1 MTMNNTDISGIIE
14 ILKEKNDFVLLSHTN
29 PDGDTVGSVTAF
41 CLMLRRMGKRV
52 RCLCDKEIPERLRF
66 ICGDI
71 YDDDYVISDSEYVIS
86 LDVASGAM
94 LGEKLEKYAERVD
107 LRIDHHAKGSDFAK
121 LNYVEPGASS
131 CGEIVFDICA
141 AMELTDPDTASAIY
155 AAISSDT
162 GCFRYSN
169 TTAKTHMSAAYL
181 ISLGA
186 AHSEINEALFDT
198 VTVGELGIYPLFLD
212 NFKSLYGGKV
222 TLVSVSNE
230 EKKKRGM
237 CDTDLDELS
246 SLTRKVNGAYL
257 GIVLKQVDGSQ
268 DKFKVSMRSRRQ
280 VDCSVICS
288 ELGGGGHVR
297 ASGATITAD
306 SLEDAEKILIDTLQK
321 TLVIKE

>member
-1 MTMNNTDISGIIE
+1 MNNTSIGQIID
-14 ILKEKNDFVLLSHTN
+14 ILKEKDDFVLLSHTN

-41 CLMLRRMGKRV
+41 YLMLRKIGKRV
-52 RCLCDKEIPERLRF
+52 RCLCDKKIPKRLYF

-71 YDDDYVISDSEYVIS
+71 YDDNYCISDSEYVIS
-86 LDVASGAM
+86 LDVASEIM
-94 LGEKLEKYAERVD
+94 LGENLENAAGRVD

-141 AMELTDPDTASAIY
+141 AMELTDPAIASAVY
-155 AAISSDT
+155 AAIASDT
-162 GCFRYSN
+162 GCFKYSN

-186 AHSEINEALFDT
+186 AHAEINEALFDT
-198 VTVGELGIYPLFLD
+198 VTFGEIGIYPLFLE
-212 NFKSLYGGKV
+212 NSKSLYGGKV

-230 EKKKRGM
+230 EKRKRGM
-237 CDTDLDELS
+237 KDTDLDELS
-246 SLTRKVNGAYL
+246 SLARKVEGTYL
-257 GIVLKQVDGSQ
+257 GIVIKQVD
-268 DKFKVSMRSRRQ
+268 DDDEKFKVSMRSRIQ
-280 VDCSVICS
+280 VDCSVICAA
-288 ELGGGGHVR
+288 LGGGGHVR

-306 SLEDAEKILIDTLQK
+306 SIEQAENILIDTLKK